1 MNIYIYVPMQQASPQ
16 LVKMQQNTQNMLSD
30 GSQASD
36 AIRGVRTLEERYSNL
51 VRRVQITEQNML
63 SSSKKSHA
71 EFKAISSEIMEL
83 KKQVQ
88 EINDKLALIVKELQT
103 LSKKEEV
110 DVLKKYLNLWEPVNF
125 VTQNEVEK
133 IVKRAVDEQAK

>member
-1 MNIYIYVPMQQASPQ
+1 
-16 LVKMQQNTQNMLSD
+16 MLSD